1 MLFDADILHHVTL
14 TTQGGGIMQ
23 NTADIL
29 QITSTIVADNIV
41 QSPSGGA
48 NFYVSYGGRT
58 ASLLLPA
65 PPGYWLPAVE
75 CTIQRDAC
83 HYNDKACRIAEARCS
98 LDGSDN
104 VDRCNPSSTSDCAL
118 VSERQSCDW
127 RTSPQDLGKTAYV
140 LTQGHYDQAYP
151 FPCAAGLLGGSG
163 SLASEQTT
171 ALCAGL
177 CPAGFTCGTEA
188 TVVPAVCPPG
198 HYCPAGST
206 VPLPCPAGRFN
217 SANGSQ
223 SMEECTPTDPGF
235 YTSAGSTEQMACRA
249 GTAAPI
255 AGMGACNR
263 CTPGT
268 FQAKAGQVACVAC
281 EPGSYCAEGAAAAL
295 PCAEGSYSS
304 STSLTSAM
312 ECALTDQGHY
322 APAGST
328 QQTLCGPG
336 TFAPNVSMG
345 ACVKCAA
352 GTFQDEEGKL
362 TCKPCTAGSYCAEGA
377 AAALPCEG
385 GSYSS
390 STSLTRAAECT
401 LTDQGY
407 YASTGST
414 QQTPC
419 AAGTAQAS
427 SGMGSCSKCAAGT
440 FQDEEGK
447 LTCKPCTAGS
457 YCAEGAAAALP
468 CEGGSYSSSTSLT
481 RTEECTLTDQGHYAS
496 TGSTQQT
503 LCSPGTFAP
512 NVSMGACVKCAA
524 GTFQDEEGK
533 LTCKPCTAG
542 SYCAEGAAAA
552 LPCNEGSYSSS
563 TSLTSAEECTL
574 TDQGY
579 YAPAGS
585 TQQKLCSPGTFAP
598 TRSMGACDKCAAGT
612 FQDEEGKL
620 TCKLCT
626 AGSYCAEGAAAALP
640 CKEGSY
646 SSSTNF
652 TSAEE
657 CELTDQGHYASTGS
671 TQQTPCAAGTFAP
684 NVSMGA
690 CVKCAVGTFQDEEGK
705 LTCKPCTA
713 GSYCAEGAA
722 AALPCKA
729 GSYSSSTN
737 LTSAEECT
745 LTDQGHYAST
755 GSTGQTA
762 CNPGTYANEP
772 GMPTC
777 TSCEPGRYQ
786 PNFKSTRCVLC
797 AVASY
802 CPGFR
807 TTSPTPCP
815 GGTFSNIT
823 GLSADWQCTP
833 VEPGFWAPTGSTF
846 PEECPTSGFTCP
858 GRAQDKVNDPPGSK
872 PLLVNSGQASINIK
886 EDIIIFSLALNA
898 SLNEYDEDAAIAE
911 LATHYKVDAS
921 LISVEATPMSYGRR
935 LASNDIMKPDGNLLL
950 RITILVPKA
959 SKGKLAAPETLSS
972 RLAELDTPVLFGSST
987 VLSQNM
993 TISTLSRQESVE
1005 CPVGYCEACAHQ
1017 IPTPIKP
1024 LPEP

>member
-304 STSLTSAM
+304 STSLT
-312 ECALTDQGHY
+312 
-322 APAGST
+322 
-328 QQTLCGPG
+328 
-336 TFAPNVSMG
+336 
-345 ACVKCAA
+345 
-352 GTFQDEEGKL
+352 
-362 TCKPCTAGSYCAEGA
+362 
-377 AAALPCEG
+377 
-385 GSYSS
+385 
-390 STSLTRAAECT
+390 RAAECT

-427 SGMGSCSKCAAGT
+427 SGMGSCSKCAA
-440 FQDEEGK
+440 
-447 LTCKPCTAGS
+447 
-457 YCAEGAAAALP
+457 
-468 CEGGSYSSSTSLT
+468 
-481 RTEECTLTDQGHYAS
+481 
-496 TGSTQQT
+496 
-503 LCSPGTFAP
+503 
-512 NVSMGACVKCAA
+512 
-524 GTFQDEEGK
+524 
-533 LTCKPCTAG
+533 
-542 SYCAEGAAAA
+542 
-552 LPCNEGSYSSS
+552 
-563 TSLTSAEECTL
+563 
-574 TDQGY
+574 
-579 YAPAGS
+579 
-585 TQQKLCSPGTFAP
+585 
-598 TRSMGACDKCAAGT
+598 
-612 FQDEEGKL
+612 
-620 TCKLCT
+620 
-626 AGSYCAEGAAAALP
+626 
-640 CKEGSY
+640 
-646 SSSTNF
+646 
-652 TSAEE
+652 
-657 CELTDQGHYASTGS
+657 
-671 TQQTPCAAGTFAP
+671 
-684 NVSMGA
+684 
-690 CVKCAVGTFQDEEGK
+690 GTFQDEEGK